1 MKNLVLILKRS
12 ILALSILLIYTSAF
26 ADNKEKKKMASVT
39 FKVEMDCMEC
49 VNRIEKNI
57 PFEKGVKDLQVDL
70 ENQKVEISY
79 KSKLTSKE
87 NLQKAIEKL
96 KFKVTELKE

>member
-1 MKNLVLILKRS
+1 
-12 ILALSILLIYTSAF
+12 
-26 ADNKEKKKMASVT
+26 
-39 FKVEMDCMEC
+39 MEC